1 MQDLELFRRVRI
13 STRDFPE
20 HKRLATWREVYGRGI
35 ANVDIE
41 PIGEAPFQADVM
53 FNLLPNL
60 GIAAGSRSP
69 AHYCATR
76 ELAGRGRDIVVISI
90 LRSGVASATQFG
102 KELIAG
108 VGSAS
113 VLSSDAPSTS
123 TLHSEGSFVTL
134 ALSRPAMAML
144 VPNYSSAF
152 GRPISADNPAL
163 RLLTRYLD
171 FVLAGDETEKREIA
185 HRVSTHIF
193 DLAALA
199 LGARGDSADIARL
212 RGARAARLEAL
223 RSDILGSLGH
233 CDLSAEGIAA
243 RHGISSRYVRKLFE
257 EQGSSFSSFVL
268 AERLLRVQRMLV
280 DRRYAHLNIARI
292 AHENGFG
299 DVSYF
304 NRAFRRHFGAT
315 PSDFREAARREW
327 LSLG

>member
-1 MQDLELFRRVRI
+1 MAAG
-13 STRDFPE
+13 SP
-20 HKRLATWREVYGRGI
+20 
-35 ANVDIE
+35 NVDIE
-41 PIGEAPFQADVM
+41 PIGEAPFQADVT

-76 ELAGRGRDIVVISI
+76 ELAGRGPGYRRDQHLAQRGRKRHAVRQGADRRRRQCQRVVIRCS
-90 LRSGVASATQFG
+90 LDQHVAFG
-102 KELIAG
+102 GKL
-108 VGSAS
+108 
-113 VLSSDAPSTS
+113 
-123 TLHSEGSFVTL
+123 VTL

-223 RSDILGSLGH
+223 RSDILGSPRPL
-233 CDLSAEGIAA
+233 
-243 RHGISSRYVRKLFE
+243 
-257 EQGSSFSSFVL
+257 
-268 AERLLRVQRMLV
+268 
-280 DRRYAHLNIARI
+280 
-292 AHENGFG
+292 
-299 DVSYF
+299 
-304 NRAFRRHFGAT
+304 
-315 PSDFREAARREW
+315 
-327 LSLG
+327 

>member
-1 MQDLELFRRVRI
+1 M
-13 STRDFPE
+13 
-20 HKRLATWREVYGRGI
+20 AT
-35 ANVDIE
+35 
-41 PIGEAPFQADVM
+41 
-53 FNLLPNL
+53 
-60 GIAAGSRSP
+60 
-69 AHYCATR
+69 
-76 ELAGRGRDIVVISI
+76 
-90 LRSGVASATQFG
+90 
-102 KELIAG
+102 
-108 VGSAS
+108 
-113 VLSSDAPSTS
+113 
-123 TLHSEGSFVTL
+123 
-134 ALSRPAMAML
+134 L

-304 NRAFRRHFGAT
+304 NRAFRRQRRT
-315 PSDFREAARREW
+315 LFRDRDVGECRVAGVRRERRGND
-327 LSLG
+327 LRQRAGILDHRYLQPVLEHDLGTAGVFGRVASHLHRQQDVRHPDLGDEVSDAR